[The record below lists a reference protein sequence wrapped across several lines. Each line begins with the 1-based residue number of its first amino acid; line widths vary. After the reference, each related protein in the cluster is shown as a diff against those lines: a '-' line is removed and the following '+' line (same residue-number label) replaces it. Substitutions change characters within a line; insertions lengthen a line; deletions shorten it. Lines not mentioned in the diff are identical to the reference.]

1 MQKKTNAKTIFVYTI
16 SIILILTTLVCFILL
31 GMDVLYNKIFYEID
45 NDFYDYVLSM
55 RSKSLNIFFII
66 ITNFAN
72 PIVMG
77 IISLILLFVFL
88 NKKRYTFAIFLNIG
102 LTALLNLSLKYIF
115 VRSRPD
121 ISQSLIIESGYSFPS
136 GHAMFAIT
144 FYGFLM
150 FMISKLDIKKSN
162 KVCLNVS
169 IIILMLLICFSRIY
183 LGVHYLSDVIGGILI
198 ASVYLIVF
206 IYIFNRNN
214 YNFREPAT
222 AYKKHSFLGG
232 FKYAIRGIIETVKDE
247 NNILIQFSASMLTI
261 MFAVFLHC
269 TFVEWAILIIMCF
282 LVVSLEMVNTAIE
295 NVCDRITLEKDEKI
309 RKIKDISAGA
319 VLMMSICSVIVAGV
333 IFLPKIPVLF

>member
-1 MQKKTNAKTIFVYTI
+1 MQKKVNTKKILIYTI
-16 SIILILTTLVCFILL
+16 SIILLLTMLVCFILL
-31 GMDVLYNKIFYEID
+31 GIDVLYNRIYEID
-45 NDFYDYVLSM
+45 MNFYEYVLSM
-55 RSKSLNIFFII
+55 RNGPLNVFFKI

-88 NKKRYTFAIFLNIG
+88 NKKRYTFAIFLNMG

-121 ISQSLIIESGYSFPS
+121 ISQSLILESGYSFPS

-150 FMISKLDIKKSN
+150 FMVSKLDIKKSN

-169 IIILMLLICFSRIY
+169 MLILMLLICFSRVY
-183 LGVHYLSDVIGGILI
+183 LGVHFLSDVIGGILI
-198 ASVYLIVF
+198 ATVYLIVF
-206 IYIFNRNN
+206 IYIFNRSN
-214 YNFREPAT
+214 YNFHEPAT
-222 AYKKHSFLGG
+222 KYKKHSFLGG
-232 FKYAIRGIIETVKDE
+232 FKYAIRGIIETIKDE

-269 TFVEWAILIIMCF
+269 TFVEWAILITMCF
-282 LVVSLEMVNTAIE
+282 LVVSLEMINTAIE
-295 NVCDRITLEKDEKI
+295 NICDRITLEKDDKI